1 LAERKQF
8 RLERVLGDNALF
20 ASAYGNVGS
29 SIYYA
34 LGLVAALALGLTPLV
49 FVIAGALFVLT
60 ASTYTEAT
68 TMYPEAG
75 GSASFAR
82 HAFNETVSFGAA
94 WVQTMNFIVTAAIS
108 ALFVPHYLG
117 FVWEGLGEP
126 PGDIVVGALVIIGLA
141 WVNIRGVKEA
151 ARLNLMMA
159 ITDLLT
165 QIGLVVAGIFL
176 VLNFETLIDNVE
188 FGVAP
193 EWRDFL
199 VGIPIAMIAYTGIET
214 VSNMSEEAVDAPRTV
229 PRAMRKVVLAVVI
242 IYAAIPAI
250 ALSALPVTQEP
261 SGEYVTKLGQSA
273 EEGGYAADPV
283 LGLVRAMDLG
293 PFAGAAEVYVGLLAA
308 TILLLAANAGMFGVS
323 RLLFSMGQYQQVPS
337 QLSRLHNRYRT
348 PYIGL
353 ALCSAVAALLLLGP
367 ASFLGNLYA
376 SFAMLSFTIA
386 HVSVIVLRKRRPD
399 MERPYRG
406 PGNIRLRS
414 GWTLPVFA
422 VVGATGT
429 SLAFI
434 VVTALHPEV
443 ALIGFAWL
451 AVGMG
456 AYWAYR
462 RHKGLELSH
471 TRKVEIPDQVMA
483 DEVIYHSVL
492 IVCDPAEDPGQSL
505 YTARR
510 LSDHPS
516 HIRFLSLIPVS
527 KGYPIDYPLES
538 EEQSSRHNMRK
549 ARRVLGRRAS
559 IREMRCPRAGKATA
573 IIREAQLVRAEA
585 IVMPMPPVQR
595 RISRDNLFGGTRLM
609 LLDERPCRVL
619 LVEPVT
625 TRARFDIDACGPFA
639 ELPITNHEP
648 DPTQSGK
655 IKLRRRDDEPT
666 EMMVCVFGDK
676 LDDDVVQTACR
687 LSRQSDK
694 GLAKVH
700 AVAVGRVPEERPIE
714 QIDDDKR
721 VRLTEALRRA
731 EAVGEEYE
739 GVDVIPHLYAS
750 RKVAETMVRVSI
762 ALEPEM
768 VLLAADDAAAE
779 EREAGAAGATNVG
792 TVTQA
797 MMRYARCRVVLTA
810 SANQESVDRLGR
822 SRTDGNVGV
831 EGGDQP
837 SGAGPL
843 ELDPDFDA
851 VAGSAGRYGG
861 GEGPAVVDPDPGDGD
876 GIGDAPGD
884 LGRRTP

>member
-1 LAERKQF
+1 MLS
-8 RLERVLGDNALF
+8 DNALF

-34 LGLVAALALGLTPLV
+34 LGLVAALALGLTPIV

-60 ASTYTEAT
+60 AATYTEAT

-126 PGDIVVGALVIIGLA
+126 PGDIIVGALVIVGLA
-141 WVNIRGVKEA
+141 AINIRGVKEA
-151 ARLNLMMA
+151 SRLNLIMA

-165 QIGLVVAGIFL
+165 QVGIVLAGVFL

-193 EWRDFL
+193 EWRDL
-199 VGIPIAMIAYTGIET
+199 IVGIPIAMIAYTGIET
-214 VSNMSEEAVDAPRTV
+214 VSNMSEEAIDAPRTV

-242 IYAAIPAI
+242 IYAALPAI
-250 ALSALPVTQEP
+250 ALSALPVTQQAD
-261 SGEYVTKLGQSA
+261 GEYVTKLGQSA

-283 LGLVRAMDLG
+283 LGLVEAMNLG

-337 QLSRLHNRYRT
+337 VLSRLHPRFRT
-348 PYIGL
+348 PHIGL
-353 ALCSAVAALLLLGP
+353 ALCSVVAALLLLGP

-376 SFAMLSFTIA
+376 AFAMLSFTIA
-386 HVSVIVLRKRRPD
+386 HVSVIVLRRRRPD
-399 MERPYRG
+399 HDRPYRG

-414 GWTLPVFA
+414 GWTLPLFA

-429 SLAFI
+429 SLAFL
-434 VVTALHPEV
+434 VVAGLHPEV

-451 AVGMG
+451 AVGLG
-456 AYWAYR
+456 AYYAYR
-462 RHKGLELSH
+462 RHKGLALSR
-471 TRKVEIPDQVMA
+471 TIKVDIPAQVAA

-505 YTARR
+505 HTARR

-516 HIRFLSLIPVS
+516 HIRFLSLVPVS
-527 KGYPIDYPLES
+527 KGYPMDYPLPSES
-538 EEQSSRHNMRK
+538 DASKHNMRK
-549 ARRVLGRRAS
+549 ARRILGRRAS

-609 LLDERPCRVL
+609 LLDERPCRIL

-625 TRARFDIDACGPFA
+625 TRARFDAGACPFE
-639 ELPITNHEP
+639 ELPMINHVP
-648 DPTQSGK
+648 QPGRSGT
-655 IKLRRRDDEPT
+655 IKLRRRPEAPT
-666 EMMVCVFGDK
+666 EMMVCVFGDV

-687 LSRQSDK
+687 LSRPSDQ
-694 GLAKVH
+694 GMAKVH
-700 AVAVGRVPEERPIE
+700 AVAVGRVPDERPLGE
-714 QIDDDKR
+714 IDPEKR
-721 VRLTEALRRA
+721 RVLADALRRA

-739 GVDVIPHLYAS
+739 GVDVVPHLYAA
-750 RKVAETMVRVSI
+750 RRVADAMVAISM
-762 ALEPEM
+762 AHEPEM

-779 EREAGAAGATNVG
+779 EREAGSTGSTSVG

-797 MMRYARCRVVLTA
+797 MMRYAHCRVVLTA
-810 SANQESVDRLGR
+810 GAHQESVDRPRR
-822 SRTDGNVGV
+822 SRADGNVGV
-831 EGGDQP
+831 ERVDDPAIVAPHEPDGQLDPVADPALGDGGGD
-837 SGAGPL
+837 GVL
-843 ELDPDFDA
+843 
-851 VAGSAGRYGG
+851 GG
-861 GEGPAVVDPDPGDGD
+861 DVDPAEPNPL
-876 GIGDAPGD
+876 GDAPGD
-884 LGRRTP
+884 LGRGAT

>member
-1 LAERKQF
+1 M
-8 RLERVLGDNALF
+8 LGDNALF

-75 GSASFAR
+75 GSSSFAR
-82 HAFNETVSFGAA
+82 HAFNETISFGAA
-94 WVQTMNFIVTAAIS
+94 WVQTMNFIVTASIS

-117 FVWEGLGEP
+117 FVWDALGEP
-126 PGDIVVGALVIIGLA
+126 PGDIIVGALVIIGLA
-141 WVNIRGVKEA
+141 AINIRGVKEA
-151 ARLNLMMA
+151 ARLNLIMA

-165 QIGLVVAGIFL
+165 QIGLVIAGIFL
-176 VLNFETLIDNVE
+176 VLNFDTLIDNVD

-193 EWRDFL
+193 EWRDLL

-214 VSNMSEEAVDAPRTV
+214 VSNMSEEAIDAPRTV

-283 LGLVRAMDLG
+283 LGLVQAMDLG

-323 RLLFSMGQYQQVPS
+323 RLLYSMGQYQQVPS
-337 QLSRLHNRYRT
+337 LLSRLHPRFRT
-348 PYIGL
+348 PYVGL
-353 ALCSAVAALLLLGP
+353 GLCSAVAALLLLGP

-386 HVSVIVLRKRRPD
+386 HLSVIALRKRQPD
-399 MERPYRG
+399 HERPYRG
-406 PGNIRLRS
+406 PGNIRMRS

-422 VVGATGT
+422 VAGALGT
-429 SLAFI
+429 SLAFV
-434 VVTALHPEV
+434 VVTVLHPEV
-443 ALIGFAWL
+443 AAVGVVWV

-456 AYWAYR
+456 AYYAYR
-462 RHKGLELSH
+462 RRKGLEMSR
-471 TRKVEIPDQVMA
+471 TRKVDIPDRIAA
-483 DEVIYHSVL
+483 DEVTYHSVL
-492 IVCDPAEDPGQSL
+492 IICDPAEDPGQSL
-505 YTARR
+505 HTARR

-609 LLDERPCRVL
+609 LLDERPCRIL

-625 TRARFDIDACGPFA
+625 TRAQFDVEACGPFA
-639 ELPITNHEP
+639 ELPMPNHEP
-648 DPTQSGK
+648 DPRPGAT

-666 EMMVCVFGDK
+666 EMMVCVFGDVI
-676 LDDDVVQTACR
+676 DDDVVQTACR

-700 AVAVGRVPEERPIE
+700 AVAVGRVPDDRPLD
-714 QIDDDKR
+714 QIDEEKR
-721 VRLTEALRRA
+721 RRLTEALHRA

-768 VLLAADDAAAE
+768 ALLAADDAAAE
-779 EREAGAAGATNVG
+779 ERDSGSAGSTNVG

-810 SANQESVDRLGR
+810 SAHQESIDKLRR
-822 SRTDGNVGV
+822 SRPDGDVGTERV
-831 EGGDQP
+831 DQP
-837 SGAGPL
+837 ATPGPL
-843 ELDPDFDA
+843 ELDPDFNA
-851 VAGSAGRYGG
+851 VADPAVGDGG
-861 GEGPAVVDPDPGDGD
+861 GNGVRGTDPDPGDGD
-876 GIGDAPGD
+876 ALGDAPGD